1 MSYSQHFLFAMDLSN
16 KLFKGSIQ
24 SLIHGIFP
32 NFYETSTTDL
42 IKEIDDKDITTRSM
56 IFKFILYYPSKNL
69 FLAFLT
75 AFKTFFGAVPP

>member
-1 MSYSQHFLFAMDLSN
+1 MDLSN

-42 IKEIDDKDITTRSM
+42 IKEIDDK
-56 IFKFILYYPSKNL
+56 FKSHGNRKSTNL
-69 FLAFLT
+69 
-75 AFKTFFGAVPP
+75 KQG

>member
-1 MSYSQHFLFAMDLSN
+1 MICEGFIGKSF
-16 KLFKGSIQ
+16 
-24 SLIHGIFP
+24 FP
-32 NFYETSTTDL
+32 QPY
-42 IKEIDDKDITTRSM
+42 KEIDDKNITTRST

>member
-1 MSYSQHFLFAMDLSN
+1 MINLFRFKHLRDINMSYSQHFLFAMDLSN

-42 IKEIDDKDITTRSM
+42 IKEIDDK
-56 IFKFILYYPSKNL
+56 FKSHGNRKSTKLKQS
-69 FLAFLT
+69 
-75 AFKTFFGAVPP
+75 

>member
-1 MSYSQHFLFAMDLSN
+1 MICEGFIGASFLPQL
-16 KLFKGSIQ
+16 
-24 SLIHGIFP
+24 
-32 NFYETSTTDL
+32 Y
-42 IKEIDDKDITTRSM
+42 KEIDDKNIIIKSM

>member
-1 MSYSQHFLFAMDLSN
+1 MICEGFIGESFLP
-16 KLFKGSIQ
+16 Q
-24 SLIHGIFP
+24 P
-32 NFYETSTTDL
+32 Y
-42 IKEIDDKDITTRSM
+42 KEIDDKKITTRSM

>member
-1 MSYSQHFLFAMDLSN
+1 MINLFRFKHLRDINMSYSQHFLFAMDLSN

-42 IKEIDDKDITTRSM
+42 IKEIDDK
-56 IFKFILYYPSKNL
+56 FKSHGNRKSTNL
-69 FLAFLT
+69 
-75 AFKTFFGAVPP
+75 KQG

>member
-1 MSYSQHFLFAMDLSN
+1 MICDGFIGEAFLP
-16 KLFKGSIQ
+16 Q
-24 SLIHGIFP
+24 P
-32 NFYETSTTDL
+32 Y
-42 IKEIDDKDITTRSM
+42 KEIDDKNITIRSM